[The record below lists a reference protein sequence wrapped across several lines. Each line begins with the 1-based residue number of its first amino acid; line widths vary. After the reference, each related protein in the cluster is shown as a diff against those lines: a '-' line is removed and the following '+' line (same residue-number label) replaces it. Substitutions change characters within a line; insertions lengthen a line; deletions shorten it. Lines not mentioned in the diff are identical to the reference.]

1 MATKTTNR
9 KTVTTTPA
17 SANVPEPS
25 AAYVAARERRE
36 SAEVH
41 LSDVGARLS
50 RASADRTKVLARRDA
65 GDLDLTALEILAA
78 EAEAERLEAAQRA
91 ARAALAD
98 AQRAEVPFAVQHAA
112 DVAAAIAS
120 DSTLND
126 VRDAVADDVV
136 KAALPV
142 LTAALA
148 NVDALAS
155 ARADV
160 LTTVAGALK
169 TSGIDD
175 YRHNHVM
182 YRNVSERLERD
193 RQRLQWA
200 KGPGARPGELDALHA
215 SIASA
220 EDSLAE
226 LAPYAQPLA
235 DGATLDARG
244 RVVVD
249 KRAYPVPTSAGQRR
263 AIVDAVA
270 ERLAVAL
277 GI

>member
-1 MATKTTNR
+1 MATKTNR

-41 LSDVGARLS
+41 LSDVGSRLS

-65 GDLDLTALEILAA
+65 GDLELTALEILAA
-78 EAEAERLEAAQRA
+78 EAEVQRLEVAQDAARTALADAQLDEAPLAAQRA
-91 ARAALAD
+91 AD
-98 AQRAEVPFAVQHAA
+98 I
-112 DVAAAIAS
+112 AAAVVS
-120 DSTLND
+120 DSTLS
-126 VRDAVADDVV
+126 DARHVVADDVV

-142 LTAALA
+142 LTSALA
-148 NVDALAS
+148 NVDELAS
-155 ARADV
+155 ARADALGV
-160 LTTVAGALK
+160 AAGALK
-169 TSGIDD
+169 VSGLDE
-175 YRHNHVM
+175 YRYNNSV
-182 YRNVSERLERD
+182 YRSVSERLERD

-200 KGPGARPGELDALHA
+200 KGPNLRPGELSAIQA
-215 SIASA
+215 SISSA
-220 EDSLAE
+220 EKSLAE
-226 LAPYAQPLA
+226 LEPYARPLA

-249 KRAYPVPTSAGQRR
+249 KRAYPVPTSSGERR

-270 ERLAVAL
+270 ERLAAAL